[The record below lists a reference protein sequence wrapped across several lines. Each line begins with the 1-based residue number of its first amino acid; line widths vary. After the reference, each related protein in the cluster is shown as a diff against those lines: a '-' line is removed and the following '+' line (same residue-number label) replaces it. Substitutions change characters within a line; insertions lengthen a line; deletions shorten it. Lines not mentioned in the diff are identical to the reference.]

1 MPQKRFVEYMK
12 DYYPSRK
19 IRVCHIITKMVY
31 GGASLG
37 TLHLVQGLDQE
48 CFEST
53 IICGIQ
59 SENEGNLL
67 ADLKDRKFDV
77 IIIPDIVREINLVK
91 DIRAFFKLIHVLR
104 TNKYDVVH
112 THGSKAGVIGRLA
125 AALSRVPIILFTVH
139 GWGLKAGS
147 FFVCSIFRLIE
158 RILAV
163 FTTKI
168 LFQTQAD
175 MTEANFYRI
184 GKSNQYVLIGNGI
197 NLRPFIY
204 YNKERARRVK
214 EELRAVDKL
223 IVGTVGRVSMQKNPV
238 GFINIAAQVLKQRDD
253 VIFIFVGGGEML
265 GDMEDLVKK
274 HNLENSVLFMGV
286 RDDVPEVMANF
297 DVFVLTSLWEGMPR
311 SLIEAMS
318 LSKPVVVSAIGGI
331 GELVTD
337 GDNGFVVPVSEA
349 PRYADRIAYLLNNP
363 RVAKRIGQCAFKK
376 AEEYDYDKVVE
387 TVKRIYLDLCEFAA
401 DLNLTIKV

>member
-1 MPQKRFVEYMK
+1 MK
-12 DYYPSRK
+12 NCYPKRK
-19 IRVCHIITKMVY
+19 IKVCHVITKMVY

-37 TLHLVQGLDQE
+37 TLHLVQGLNQE
-48 CFEST
+48 YFEST
-53 IICGIQ
+53 IICGTQ

-67 ADLKDRKFDV
+67 ADIKDRKFDV
-77 IIIPDIVREINLVK
+77 IIIPEIVREINLVK

-104 TNKYDVVH
+104 TNEYDVVH

-125 AALSRVPIILFTVH
+125 AVLSRVPIVLFTVH

-147 FFVCSIFRLIE
+147 FFVCRIFRLIE
-158 RILAV
+158 RVMAV
-163 FTTKI
+163 CTTRI

-175 MTEANFYRI
+175 MTEAGFYKI
-184 GKSNQYVLIGNGI
+184 GKPNQYMLIGNGI

-204 YNKERARRVK
+204 FNKKRARRVK
-214 EELRAVDKL
+214 KELRAVNKM
-223 IVGTVGRVSMQKNPV
+223 IVGTVGRVSVQKNPV
-238 GFINIAAQVLKQRDD
+238 GFIEIAVQVLKQRDD

-274 HNLENSVLFMGV
+274 QNLENSVLFMGV

-297 DVFVLTSLWEGMPR
+297 DVFILTSLWEGMPR

-318 LSKPVVVSAIGGI
+318 LSKPVVVNAIGGI

-337 GDNGFVVPVSEA
+337 GDNGFVVPVKEA
-349 PRYADRIAYLLNNP
+349 PRYADRITYLLNSP
-363 RVAKRIGQCAFKK
+363 RVAKRIGQCAFRK
-376 AEEYDYDKVVE
+376 AGEYDYDKVVDN
-387 TVKRIYLDLCEFAA
+387 VKRIYLDLCKFTA
-401 DLNLTIKV
+401 

>member
-1 MPQKRFVEYMK
+1 MQQKRFVGYMK
-12 DYYPSRK
+12 SYYPNRK

-59 SENEGNLL
+59 SENEGSLL
-67 ADLKDRKFDV
+67 ADATKRKFKVV
-77 IIIPDIVREINLVK
+77 IIPEMVREINLVK
-91 DIRAFFKLIHVLR
+91 DVIAFVKLTHVIRANR
-104 TNKYDVVH
+104 YDIVH
-112 THGSKAGVIGRLA
+112 THGSKAGVVGRLA
-125 AALSRVPIILFTVH
+125 AALSKVPIVLFTVH

-147 FFVCSIFRLIE
+147 FFVCRIFRLIE
-158 RILAV
+158 RALAV
-163 FTTKI
+163 LTTKI

-175 MTEANFYRI
+175 MTEAIFYKI
-184 GKSNQYVLIGNGI
+184 GKRSQYILIGNGI
-197 NLRPFIY
+197 NLRPFLHH
-204 YNKERARRVK
+204 NKERARRVRK
-214 EELRAVDKL
+214 ELRAVNKM
-223 IVGTVGRVSMQKNPV
+223 IIGTVGRVSVQKNPV
-238 GFINIAAQVLKQRDD
+238 GFIDIAAQVLKQRDD

-265 GDMEDLVKK
+265 GDMKELVRQQ
-274 HNLENSVLFMGV
+274 NLENSVLFIGV

-318 LSKPVVVSAIGGI
+318 LSKPVVVNAIGGI
-331 GELVTD
+331 DELVTD

-349 PRYADRIAYLLNNP
+349 PRYADRITYLLNSP

-376 AEEYDYDKVVE
+376 AKEYDYDDVIDKV
-387 TVKRIYLDLCEFAA
+387 KKIYLDLCRPTA
-401 DLNLTIKV
+401 